1 LRTPEK
7 NYVLILLN
15 APGEHPYAPIY
26 HEYAHFVQ
34 SRTGEWMPLW
44 LTEGWA
50 EFYQTAEILDT
61 EVLIGKLDAPTWQ
74 FLERNALLP
83 LSTLFTVDMH
93 SPYYH
98 EEDKGSMFYAESW
111 ALTHYLKIKDVR
123 ENTHRLQDYLA
134 FVHKNVDTVTAAAQ
148 AFGDLAKLQSDLQR
162 YIANTDFDPLH
173 IAGST
178 AVDDSA
184 FTVQPL
190 TQTEVDTIRADILAY
205 DQREDDART
214 LAETVLHD
222 DPANVPARETMGYLA
237 CRRRNF
243 DEARM
248 WYEQPSSSIPKACSQ
263 IITSQAQSS
272 RKGCPTPPGKP
283 ASRTACEPPSNSI
296 PLLLPPTMGW
306 EC

>member
-111 ALTHYLKIKDVR
+111 ALTHYLNRSSSRHGGILR
-123 ENTHRLQDYLA
+123 FLMT
-134 FVHKNVDTVTAAAQ
+134 Q
-148 AFGDLAKLQSDLQR
+148 ARQALSLQSRVRKKRCSADL
-162 YIANTDFDPLH
+162 
-173 IAGST
+173 
-178 AVDDSA
+178 
-184 FTVQPL
+184 
-190 TQTEVDTIRADILAY
+190 
-205 DQREDDART
+205 
-214 LAETVLHD
+214 
-222 DPANVPARETMGYLA
+222 
-237 CRRRNF
+237 
-243 DEARM
+243 
-248 WYEQPSSSIPKACSQ
+248 PS
-263 IITSQAQSS
+263 
-272 RKGCPTPPGKP
+272 
-283 ASRTACEPPSNSI
+283 
-296 PLLLPPTMGW
+296 
-306 EC
+306 